1 MDERALPM
9 PADAMPKR
17 ATASDDLL
25 RFFGLLYLNLS
36 LVILFTVCALHRTYF
51 RTAAPPPPPAD
62 TAPDGNGTTN
72 V

>member
-1 MDERALPM
+1 M
-9 PADAMPKR
+9 PADTVPKR

-36 LVILFTVCALHRTYF
+36 LVILFTVCALHRSYF
-51 RTAAPPPPPAD
+51 RTAPPPD
-62 TAPDGNGTTN
+62 TAPEGNGN